1 MKRLIFIILLLFPLL
16 LEASKKSILL
26 RAQELLNRGETDSA
40 LVLLRPLLS
49 ERKPSKE
56 GGQAYFLAVNAYY
69 RLGVIDSVLSLSDVF
84 LKRYRRSVYR
94 DHVLYLRGKA
104 LGERGKREDAL
115 KLFLQAIKTKNGKL
129 RESIRSSILQLF
141 EGPEREAVSKLLD
154 EGKLEKRLEKTKR
167 VDLLLPLSAF
177 PSLSEEFLR
186 GFRLASPGGIEE
198 KIWDVELRK
207 SKAVEL
213 VRRIS
218 GMATSLVIVALPS
231 EQAGAVAPLL
241 NLNLLPSLYPL
252 SEDLSLVEAD
262 GMAYPFV
269 RRYYDEIDRLLEYA
283 ARKGLVKLA
292 LFYPDVP
299 LGNSVKNVIY
309 RKLSSYGL
317 EVVLTGRFRADTMA
331 FRELRPILE
340 ERGCQAVIIPGITGN
355 GMLLAAHLRYEG
367 VELPIL
373 GLEGW
378 GGDLASRWGGRFIE
392 NVVFVKPTA
401 GLKGDVRRDT
411 EKRDLMQRYQARY
424 GGSPSEVAQRGYDAG
439 SIVKALFTG
448 RPLNPFQVKEALD
461 SMAIYPGVSGY
472 ILLYPGKRFIKY
484 YTYRNGRAVELKEE

>member
-1 MKRLIFIILLLFPLL
+1 MRKVFLILILVFPLL
-16 LEASKKSILL
+16 LQASKKSILIK
-26 RAQELLNRGETDSA
+26 AQELLNRGEVDSA

-56 GGQAYFLAVNAYY
+56 GGQAYFLAVSAYY
-69 RLGVIDSVLSLSDVF
+69 RLGVIDSVLSLSGVF
-84 LKRYRRSVYR
+84 LNRYRKSVYR
-94 DHVLYLRGKA
+94 DNVLYLRGKA
-104 LGERGKREDAL
+104 LGELGEKEEAL

-129 RESIRSSILQLF
+129 RESIRTSILQLF
-141 EGPEREAVSKLLD
+141 EGPEKEAASKLLE
-154 EGKLEKRLEKTKR
+154 EGKLGKRLEKTKR
-167 VDLLLPLSAF
+167 VDILLPLSAF

-186 GFRLASPGGIEE
+186 GFRLAGPGDIEE
-198 KIWDVELRK
+198 KIWDVELKK
-207 SKAVEL
+207 SRAIQL
-213 VRRIS
+213 VRKIS
-218 GMATSLVIVALPS
+218 GMSTSLVIVALPS
-231 EQAGAVAPLL
+231 EQADEVAPLL
-241 NLNLLPSLYPL
+241 NLSLLPSLYPL

-283 ARKGLVKLA
+283 ARKGLEKLA

-299 LGNSVKNVIY
+299 LGNSVKNIIY
-309 RKLSSYGL
+309 RKLSGYGL
-317 EVVLTGRFRADTMA
+317 EVVLAGRFRADTLA
-331 FRELRPILE
+331 FRELKPILE

-367 VELPIL
+367 VDMPIL

-378 GGDLASRWGGRFIE
+378 GDELASRWGGRFIE

-411 EKRDLMQRYQARY
+411 EKRDLMKSYQARY
-424 GGSPSEVAQRGYDAG
+424 GGSPSTVAQMGYDAG
-439 SIVKALFTG
+439 NIVKALFSG
-448 RPLNPFQVKEALD
+448 GPLNPFQVKEALD